1 MRDSGSFR
9 GISRRNFISTI
20 TGAAA
25 LALIGSERTAFA
37 GLADGGEG
45 DPNPGLARDFMARI
59 CYNENP
65 IGPSPAAAEA
75 LIDVA
80 YLSNRYPD
88 WYGESLIASLAAHHE
103 LSSSMFI
110 VGSGATEIL
119 RLCALAFA
127 SPGDNVIVPNPS
139 YSQFPSDCQLFGRTV
154 RYVGHD
160 SNHRADL
167 AAIANRIDGN
177 TTAICITNPEN
188 PTGTIVDDGA
198 LASFVQA
205 LDPDIVTII
214 DEAYLEYISEIGY
227 TSAVELVRQGRN
239 VVVVKTFSKVYGLA
253 GARIGYAISNSDN
266 ITAMRNYQ
274 YIATVSRPCLEA
286 ARAALGDQTHI
297 TQTVQLAAQTK
308 SYCFGQLGE
317 MELPYIPSQASFF
330 MVDVGTNADPVRAL
344 LAEREIYVRTGWG
357 MSQHLRVSTGTY
369 HEMTRFIFELSDILS
384 RLPRSGEPVS
394 LRSTELFQAT
404 PNPFNSSTTIRIYLP
419 KPEGARLD
427 VYDIQGRL
435 VRRLCDRQIAEG
447 EHAFEWNGT
456 DHRGEPLA
464 TGAYFYR
471 LVSGPNV
478 ITRKLL
484 LIK

>member
-1 MRDSGSFR
+1 MRDPETPR
-9 GISRRNFISTI
+9 GVSRRGFIGTI

-25 LALIGSERTAFA
+25 LALIGMDRRAIA

-45 DPNPGLARDFMARI
+45 GPSPGIARDFTARI

-88 WYGESLIASLAAHHE
+88 WFGESLIGSLASHHGM
-103 LSSSMFI
+103 SSNMFI

-119 RLCALAFA
+119 RLCALAFS
-127 SPGDNVIVPNPS
+127 SPGGNVIVPNPS
-139 YSQFPSDCQLFGRTV
+139 YSQFPTDCQLFGRSV
-154 RYVGHD
+154 RYVSHD
-160 SNHRADL
+160 SNHRVNL
-167 AAIANRIDGN
+167 AGIANRIDGN

-188 PTGTIVDDGA
+188 PTGTIVDDGD
-198 LASFVQA
+198 LATFVQS
-205 LDPDIVTII
+205 LDSDIVTII
-214 DEAYLEYISEIGY
+214 DEAYLEYISEFGY

-253 GARIGYAISNSDN
+253 GARIGYAISNSEN
-266 ITAMRNYQ
+266 INDMRNYQ

-286 ARAALGDQTHI
+286 ARAALGDPAHI
-297 TQTVQLAAQTK
+297 TQTVQLATQTK
-308 SYCFGQLGE
+308 SYCFGQLGG
-317 MELPYIPSQASFF
+317 MELPYIPSEASFF
-330 MVDVGTNADPVRAL
+330 MVDVGVEADPVRAL

-357 MSQHLRVSTGTY
+357 MNQYLRVSTGTY
-369 HEMTRFIFELSDILS
+369 HEMERFIYELGDILS
-384 RLPRSGEPVS
+384 GLPRGGGPVS

-404 PNPFNSSTTIRIYLP
+404 PNPFNSNTLIRIHLP
-419 KPEGARLD
+419 APETVRLEIFD
-427 VYDIQGRL
+427 VRGRL
-435 VRRLCDRQIAEG
+435 VRRLCDRPLGVG

-456 DHRGEPLA
+456 NHTGQSVA

-471 LVSGPNV
+471 LSAGQNV
-478 ITRKLL
+478 ITRKMLM
-484 LIK
+484 IK